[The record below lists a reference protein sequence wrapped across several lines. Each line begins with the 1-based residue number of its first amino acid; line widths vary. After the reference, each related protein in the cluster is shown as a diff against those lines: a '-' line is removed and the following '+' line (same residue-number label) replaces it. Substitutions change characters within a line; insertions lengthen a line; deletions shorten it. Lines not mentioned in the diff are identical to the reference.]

1 MKAGWVKNLITNAK
15 HTVANMPSMKE
26 KPEIPLHTKWGIR
39 VTAVLILLITVMI
52 IKNCMGS
59 FRYGVSTEQELQ
71 QQYYDLGYAHGS
83 RKAEGLEQAPEP
95 ETENLLLRKLYRKG
109 YRDGWDKVQS
119 DKKTIDPGKSPKSG
133 Q

>member
-1 MKAGWVKNLITNAK
+1 MEPL
-15 HTVANMPSMKE
+15 KE

-39 VTAVLILLITVMI
+39 VTAVIILLITLMI

-59 FRYGVSTEQELQ
+59 FMYGVSTEQEQ
-71 QQYYDLGYAHGS
+71 QKEYYELGYSHGIL
-83 RKAEGLEQAPEP
+83 KAQGLEQSPEP

-109 YRDGWDKVQS
+109 YRDGWDSVQPS
-119 DKKTIDPGKSPKSG
+119 KKIIDPGEPSKTG

>member
-1 MKAGWVKNLITNAK
+1 
-15 HTVANMPSMKE
+15 MPPMKE

-39 VTAVLILLITVMI
+39 VTAVIILLITVMI

-59 FRYGVSTEQELQ
+59 FMYGISTEQELQ
-71 QQYYDLGYAHGS
+71 QQYYDLGYSHGI
-83 RKAEGLEQAPEP
+83 RKAEGLEHAPKP

-119 DKKTIDPGKSPKSG
+119 GEKTIDPGKAPKSG